1 MVIRR
6 QQSDGHP
13 APARH
18 NHRSPAIP
26 ESPAMIDRR
35 HAILGTLAAGLA
47 APVLAQATSAP
58 ADPAEVIE
66 LWPGGAPG
74 MPATPPVEQIVER
87 SKDPAKRNRTITGTL
102 KPRLVVF
109 RPARPN
115 GSALLVIPGGGY
127 RLIAF
132 DHEGHAV
139 ARALAAKGWTVFV
152 LLYRLPGDGWA
163 AGPDVAL
170 SDAQR
175 AMRLIRARAARYGIR
190 PDRVGAMGFSAGGH
204 LCGDLA
210 TRPDARTYTP
220 VDAADT
226 QDARPVIAAP
236 IYAVQSM
243 TLPVAHAGSRELLI
257 GKNASPALERA
268 HSTARNV
275 TPQTP
280 PCFLVHAED
289 DGAVD
294 VANTLEFRAAL
305 KAAKVP
311 VETHLFAEGGHGFSL
326 TLPAT
331 KPGSAWL
338 DLFMVWAGTRGLG

>member
-1 MVIRR
+1 
-6 QQSDGHP
+6 
-13 APARH
+13 
-18 NHRSPAIP
+18 
-26 ESPAMIDRR
+26 
-35 HAILGTLAAGLA
+35 
-47 APVLAQATSAP
+47 
-58 ADPAEVIE
+58 
-66 LWPGGAPG
+66 
-74 MPATPPVEQIVER
+74 
-87 SKDPAKRNRTITGTL
+87 
-102 KPRLVVF
+102 
-109 RPARPN
+109 
-115 GSALLVIPGGGY
+115 
-127 RLIAF
+127 
-132 DHEGHAV
+132 
-139 ARALAAKGWTVFV
+139 VFV

-175 AMRLIRARAARYGIR
+175 AMRLIRARAAQYGIR

-257 GKNASPALERA
+257 GKNASSALERA
-268 HSTARNV
+268 HSTALNV
-275 TPQTP
+275 TPRTP

-305 KAAKVP
+305 KTAKVP